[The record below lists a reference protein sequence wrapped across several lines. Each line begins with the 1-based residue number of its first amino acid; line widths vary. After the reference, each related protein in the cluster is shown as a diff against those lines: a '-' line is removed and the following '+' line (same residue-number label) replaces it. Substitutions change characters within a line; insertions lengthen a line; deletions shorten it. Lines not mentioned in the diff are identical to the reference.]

1 MKKQFIL
8 VMAAIFSATM
18 FISCGSSTKS
28 KITVTE
34 DDEYLAEVYGGD
46 DFIQIVPGVYDVK
59 EKKGSLSTTIP
70 LKILKG
76 KRNPNSLVEEFSLYI
91 TDNKD
96 KYIKVD
102 DKKVEFLAIDKD
114 ASYKQLCK
122 ASIGDVVNV
131 TFKYTPADSKV
142 LKEITPLIAS
152 CEIDLSIDEPEE
164 DEKEV
169 KTAHNSNTDWNKVL
183 DSYEKYVNQYIAVLK
198 KVNAGDV
205 SAYSDMTSLMQ
216 KYEELANQLENA
228 GNNLTPAQAARY
240 SKITN
245 KLASAVL

>member
-1 MKKQFIL
+1 
-8 VMAAIFSATM
+8 
-18 FISCGSSTKS
+18 
-28 KITVTE
+28 
-34 DDEYLAEVYGGD
+34 
-46 DFIQIVPGVYDVK
+46 
-59 EKKGSLSTTIP
+59 
-70 LKILKG
+70 
-76 KRNPNSLVEEFSLYI
+76 
-91 TDNKD
+91 
-96 KYIKVD
+96 
-102 DKKVEFLAIDKD
+102 
-114 ASYKQLCK
+114 
-122 ASIGDVVNV
+122 
-131 TFKYTPADSKV
+131 
-142 LKEITPLIAS
+142 LIAS